1 MTLYLYIIVRKKQ
14 KIEWQIIQISNN
26 FVFLNGNYYTLN
38 YEFKFEDKENSNAE
52 TKIQS
57 NS

>member
-1 MTLYLYIIVRKKQ
+1 MTLYLYIIVRKNQ

-38 YEFKFEDKENSNAE
+38 YEFKFEDKAFNAE